1 MRAGAVANDAKR
13 MPARQT
19 KRPMR
24 KTLVAIT
31 IASMA
36 LLHTIT
42 AVHAAPP
49 PEGEPPA
56 EVKVGIYITELSD
69 LDLRANKFTIAF
81 WIWWLHNLP
90 DYMPAETVE
99 ITNAAGAA
107 EITSSYEYP
116 QPVGVYQ
123 GAKYRATVLKQW
135 DITNY
140 PFDKQ
145 QLLVDIEENF
155 LSPTDLTFVV
165 DATGTKI
172 DPRIT
177 LQQWNITNFKV
188 VSAAV
193 EYPTVYGD
201 PNIAGETSSYPAVLA
216 TINIERNNPW
226 WTLVKS
232 LIGAITGFLLAMTA
246 FLIRPD
252 QLGDRLFLTTA
263 AVFSVIGNQIVLDTF
278 LPPVSG
284 LPLVFKIQ
292 AITFLAILASTLTQ
306 VLSSRG
312 LRAGNSQGAAR
323 MDSRAAFTIMAVYL
337 ATNTLLLIG
346 ANS

>member
-1 MRAGAVANDAKR
+1 MH
-13 MPARQT
+13 
-19 KRPMR
+19 
-24 KTLVAIT
+24 KTLLAIPAAL
-31 IASMA
+31 IA
-36 LLHTIT
+36 LLFTVT
-42 AVHAAPP
+42 AVQAAPLP
-49 PEGEPPA
+49 DGEAPA
-56 EVKVGIYITELSD
+56 EVKVGLYITELSD
-69 LDLRANKFTIAF
+69 LDLRANKFTITF
-81 WIWWLHNLP
+81 WIWWLHDLP
-90 DYMPAETVE
+90 DYKPAETVE

-107 EITSSYEYP
+107 EITSAYEYP
-116 QPVGVYQ
+116 EANGVYQ

-135 DITNY
+135 DIDNY

-155 LSPTDLTFVV
+155 LSPADLVFAV
-165 DATGTKI
+165 DDAGTKI
-172 DPRIT
+172 DPRVT
-177 LQQWNITNFKV
+177 LQQWNITGFQV
-188 VSAAV
+188 VPAAV

-201 PNIAGETSSYPAVLA
+201 PKLSGETSSYPAIIA
-216 TINIERNNPW
+216 KINLERNNPW
-226 WTLVKS
+226 WTLAKS

-292 AITFLAILASTLTQ
+292 AITFLAIIASTFAQ

-312 LRAGNSQGAAR
+312 LRAGNVAAATR
-323 MDSRAAFTIMAVYL
+323 LDTTAALTIMALYIG
-337 ATNTLLLIG
+337 TNTLLLIG

>member
-1 MRAGAVANDAKR
+1 MHK
-13 MPARQT
+13 
-19 KRPMR
+19 
-24 KTLVAIT
+24 
-31 IASMA
+31 A
-36 LLHTIT
+36 LLAMPVAVIALLLTVT
-42 AVHAAPP
+42 AVQAAPRSD
-49 PEGEPPA
+49 GETPA
-56 EVKVGIYITELSD
+56 EVKVGIYVTELSD

-81 WIWWLHNLP
+81 WIWWLHDLP
-90 DYMPAETVE
+90 DYKPAETIE

-116 QPVGVYQ
+116 EANGVYQ

-135 DITNY
+135 NIDNY

-145 QLLVDIEENF
+145 ELIVDIEENF
-155 LSPTDLTFVV
+155 LSPDDIVFVP
-165 DATGTKI
+165 DIKGSKI
-172 DPRIT
+172 DPRIS
-177 LQQWNITNFKV
+177 LQQWHISNFQLTA
-188 VSAAV
+188 SPV

-201 PNIAGETSSYPAVLA
+201 PKLSGETSSYPAILA
-216 TINIERNNPW
+216 KINLERNNPW
-226 WTLVKS
+226 WTLAKS

-292 AITFLAILASTLTQ
+292 AITFLAIIASTLAQ
-306 VLSSRG
+306 VVSSRG
-312 LRAGNSQGAAR
+312 LRAGNVAGATR
-323 MDSRAAFTIMAVYL
+323 LDTTAALTIMALYIG
-337 ATNTLLLIG
+337 TNTLLLIG

>member
-1 MRAGAVANDAKR
+1 
-13 MPARQT
+13 
-19 KRPMR
+19 MR
-24 KTLVAIT
+24 KILLAIT
-31 IASMA
+31 IAGIFLTA
-36 LLHTIT
+36 TIT
-42 AVHAAPP
+42 AAHAAPRGDGDAP
-49 PEGEPPA
+49 V
-56 EVKVGIYITELSD
+56 EVKVGLYITELSD

-90 DYMPAETVE
+90 DYKPAETVE

-116 QPVGVYQ
+116 EPTGVYQ

-135 DITNY
+135 EIDNY

-155 LSPTDLTFVV
+155 LSPADLVFAV
-165 DATGTKI
+165 DDAGTKL

-177 LQQWNITNFKV
+177 LQQWHITGFKV
-188 VSAAV
+188 VPAAV
-193 EYPTVYGD
+193 VYPTVYGD
-201 PNIAGETSSYPAVLA
+201 PNIAGATSSFPAILA
-216 TINIERNNPW
+216 TIQLERKNPW
-226 WTLVKS
+226 WTLAKS
-232 LIGAITGFLLAMTA
+232 LIGALTGFLLAMTA

-292 AITFLAILASTLTQ
+292 AITFLAIIASTFAQ
-306 VLSSRG
+306 VLASRG
-312 LRAGNSQGAAR
+312 LRAGQAASATR
-323 MDSRAAFTIMAVYL
+323 LDTIAALTIAALYI
-337 ATNTLLLIG
+337 TSNTLLLIN